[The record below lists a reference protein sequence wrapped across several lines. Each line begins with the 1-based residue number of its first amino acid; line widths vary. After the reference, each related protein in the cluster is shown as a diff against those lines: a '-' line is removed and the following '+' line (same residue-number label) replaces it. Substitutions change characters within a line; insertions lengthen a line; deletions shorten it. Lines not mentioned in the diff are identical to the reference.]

1 MRYAGILAGIHSTNS
16 EQGCSRTADRD
27 VGAPRCIIARVPTL
41 TPIEVRVLGSLIEK
55 QITTPEYYPLTLN
68 ALTAACNQKNN
79 RNPVTSFSE
88 SDVDDALYNL
98 REKNLAYVFH
108 GSTSRVPKYKHVA
121 PEVMHLSPPEVA
133 AMCVLMLSGAQT
145 VGEIR
150 TRGSRLHEFAG
161 LEEVEETLRGLAARE
176 DEPLVMKLPRQSGQK
191 DARFVHLLSGA
202 PDVEAVGESA
212 PVERSARRPA
222 DNDRVTNLE
231 QQVEALTQQVA
242 GLAEQFEAFKKQFE

>member
-1 MRYAGILAGIHSTNS
+1 ML
-16 EQGCSRTADRD
+16 
-27 VGAPRCIIARVPTL
+27 TL
-41 TPIEVRVLGSLIEK
+41 NEVETRVLGSLIEK

-88 SDVDDALYNL
+88 SEIEEALNTL

-133 AMCVLMLSGAQT
+133 AMCVLMLSGPQT

-150 TRGSRLHEFAG
+150 TRGSRLYDFNG
-161 LEEVEETLRGLAARE
+161 LEEVEETLRALSVRE
-176 DEPLVMKLPRQSGQK
+176 DEPLVMKLPRLPGQK
-191 DARFVHLLSGA
+191 DARFVHLVSGT
-202 PDVEAVGESA
+202 PEVGEIVESA
-212 PVERSARRPA
+212 VAERVARRTT
-222 DNDRVTNLE
+222 DSDRVAQLE
-231 QQVEALTQQVA
+231 GQVQALMQQVENLTT
-242 GLAEQFEAFKKQFE
+242 QFDEFKKQFE